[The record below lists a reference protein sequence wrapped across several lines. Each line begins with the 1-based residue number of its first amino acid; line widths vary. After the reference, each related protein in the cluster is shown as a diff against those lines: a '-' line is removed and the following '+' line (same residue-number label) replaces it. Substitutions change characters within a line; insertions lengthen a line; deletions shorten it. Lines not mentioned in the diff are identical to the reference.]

1 VPESLLALLVATLG
15 GAAVGVER
23 QWSGHA
29 TGPQARFA
37 GVRTFALLGAL
48 GGIAGRLWVWEAPLL
63 AVVLLLLAG
72 LLVPVGYLAASRQ
85 DVDATTEAAALVV
98 VGAGATAGL
107 GETGVASGIVAVT
120 ALLLFEKSRLHDFT
134 ARLQG
139 PELSAAFRFAVMAVV
154 ILPLLPVG
162 PIGTLGGGLRPRELW
177 MLVLL
182 FSGLSFLGYLA
193 QRAIGVSRGYVV
205 AGLLG
210 GMVSST
216 SVTLAFARRSREHPE
231 LARPLSLGVVA
242 ANTVLY
248 VRVLV
253 AAAILSP
260 PLAFTLAPALVA
272 PGLIGLVAAW
282 SGVRRP
288 ERPDAAIA
296 PITRNPLQLR
306 SALEMTVLFQ
316 VVLILVALIGGRF
329 GTTGLL
335 GTAVVVGLNDV
346 DALTLSM
353 AREVGQGSI
362 PVTLAA
368 RAVSVGLLSNTMVK
382 LALAIGAGEGRFRSA
397 TTVVLLL
404 MGAALA
410 VAGLAMASS

>member
-1 VPESLLALLVATLG
+1 MVALLG

-29 TGPQARFA
+29 SGPQARFA

-48 GGIAGRLWVWEAPLL
+48 GGIAGRLWVWEAPWM
-63 AVVLLLLAG
+63 AVTLLLLAG
-72 LLVPVGYLAASRQ
+72 GLVIAGYVAASGH
-85 DVDATTEAAALVV
+85 DVDATTEAAALIVI
-98 VGAGATAGL
+98 GAGATAGL

-120 ALLLFEKSRLHDFT
+120 ALLLFEKSQLHELIG
-134 ARLQG
+134 RLQG

-154 ILPLLPVG
+154 ILPLLPAG
-162 PIGTLGGGLRPRELW
+162 PIGTWAGGLRPRELW

-182 FSGLSFLGYLA
+182 FSGLSFLGYIA

-231 LARPLSLGVVA
+231 LARPLAHGVVA

-260 PLAFTLAPALVA
+260 ALAFALAPGLVA
-272 PGLIGLVAAW
+272 PGVIGLIAAW
-282 SGVRRP
+282 SGARLHEHP
-288 ERPDAAIA
+288 EEPLAAVS
-296 PITRNPLQLR
+296 RNPLQLR
-306 SALEMTVLFQ
+306 SALEMALVFQ
-316 VVLILVALIGGRF
+316 IVLILVALIGGRF
-329 GTTGLL
+329 GASGLL

-353 AREVGQGSI
+353 AREVGQGAV
-362 PVTLAA
+362 PVGLAG
-368 RAVSVGLLSNTMVK
+368 RAVAVGLLSNTVVK
-382 LALAIGAGEGRFRSA
+382 LALVIGAGEGAFRRSTA
-397 TTVVLLL
+397 AVLIL

-410 VAGLAMASS
+410 GFVLLMPGA